1 MKKFVIK
8 KGRPRAAF
16 REYRFGKRG
25 QRRCEGCS
33 IIRSRP
39 NGFLN
44 TFDISLDMDH
54 LLLCCLPAAS
64 M

>member
-1 MKKFVIK
+1 MAHK

-16 REYRFGKRG
+16 REISIGKSG
-25 QRRCEGCS
+25 QLRSEGCS
-33 IIRSRP
+33 MIRTRP

-54 LLLCCLPAAS
+54 LL
-64 M
+64 